1 MYNAFMKS
9 MCIPLYKHR
18 KTGKRSIEKWRF
30 KYIELSHAGTTKNSC
45 VFFHKITF
53 RPLLSLQLN
62 LVQENSK
69 KTKAF
74 ADAVT
79 DRNK

>member
-18 KTGKRSIEKWRF
+18 KKGKWPTEKRRF
-30 KYIELSHAGTTKNSC
+30 KYIDLLHAGTTKNSC

-62 LVQENSK
+62 LVQEKSK